1 MRIGIDVGGTNTD
14 AALMDGNTVIAVT
27 KQETSADVTSGVT
40 AAIEAVLGDTSVAAE
55 DIEAVMVGTTHFV
68 NAFIQRRELNPVAI
82 VRVALP
88 MTSGIPPLIDW
99 PDSLRSHIG
108 DHTYLVG
115 GGSYFTGL
123 DYAGLDEEALA
134 EAAQAIKAQGLN
146 SVAITSVFAPIRPDL
161 EVRAQEIIQGITGP
175 INFTLSHQVGSIGLI
190 ERENAA
196 VINASLQNMA
206 KRVMRS
212 LRDAMATLSIHSHLY
227 ISQNDGT
234 LMDASYAERYPV
246 MTCSAGPTNSI
257 RGAAFLSGV
266 KEAVVVDI
274 GGTSTDVGVLT
285 QGFARET
292 IDSSDLGGVRTN
304 FSMPDV
310 LSIALGGGTIVR
322 VDDEGTPI
330 LGPDSVGFR
339 LLRDGK
345 SFGGDKLT
353 TTDIAVKRGLQN
365 LGDPSHLENLSETVA
380 DRVSAAIH
388 RKVEGAIDQLK
399 TSATAVPVVLVGGG
413 AILVDQDLA
422 GASQLIRPPNAAV
435 ANAIG
440 AAIAQVGGRVRRL
453 FDFGAGSREQIL
465 QQAIDEARQIAVR
478 AGADESSVEVVEIEE
493 FPMTHMQTNSVE
505 VHVRVAGDLAALKKE
520 TTQHADQ

>member
-27 KQETSADVTSGVT
+27 KQETSADVTAGVT
-40 AAIEAVLGDTSVAAE
+40 SAIKAVLDESGVAAE
-55 DIEAVMVGTTHFV
+55 NIEAVMVGTTHFV
-68 NAFIQRRELNPVAI
+68 NAFVQRRELNPVAI
-82 VRVALP
+82 VRIALP
-88 MTSGIPPLIDW
+88 MTSGIPPLVDW

-108 DHTYLVG
+108 DNTFLIG
-115 GGSYFTGL
+115 GGSYYTGI
-123 DYAGLDEEALA
+123 DYAQLDEGALTQ
-134 EAAQAIKAQGLN
+134 AAHSIKDQGLR

-161 EVRAQEIIQGITGP
+161 EIRAQEVIQSVAGP
-175 INFTLSHQVGSIGLI
+175 ISFTLSHQVGGLGLI

-196 VINASLQNMA
+196 VINASLQSMA
-206 KRVMRS
+206 KRVMQS
-212 LRDAMATLSIHSHLY
+212 LRDAMSALSIRARLY

-234 LMDASYAERYPV
+234 LMDAHYAERYPV

-266 KEAVVVDI
+266 KDAVVVDI

-292 IDSSDLGGVRTN
+292 IESSELGGVRTN

-322 VDDEGTPI
+322 VDDSGKLS

-339 LLRDGK
+339 LLQEGK
-345 SFGGDKLT
+345 SFGGDQLT
-353 TTDIAVKRGLQN
+353 TTDIAVKRGLQD
-365 LGDPSHLENLSETVA
+365 LGDPRRLEDVSEATSEQA
-380 DRVSAAIH
+380 SLEIH
-388 RKVEGAIDQLK
+388 RRIESAVDQLK

-413 AILVDQDLA
+413 SILVDRDLT
-422 GASQLIRPPNAAV
+422 GASELIRPPNAAV

-453 FDFGAGSREQIL
+453 FDFGKGSREQIL
-465 QQAIDEARQIAVR
+465 QQAIDEARRNAIQ
-478 AGADESSVEVVEIEE
+478 AGAREDTLEVVEIEE
-493 FPMTHMQTNSVE
+493 YPMTHMQTNSVE
-505 VHVRVAGDLAALKKE
+505 VHVRVVGDLGALVAE
-520 TTQHADQ
+520 AGQHAD